1 MYYCQFISSSFS
13 FLLLLNIIIKINN
26 HSNIE
31 FLSSSKYMKSSKS
44 FLFTKKKENRNK
56 ILTKHFLKGN
66 ERPHRP

>member
-44 FLFTKKKENRNK
+44 FLFTKKMRIEIKY
-56 ILTKHFLKGN
+56 
-66 ERPHRP
+66 